1 MTPEII
7 AYIDRS
13 GNLRPGDCP
22 LRSDLEPLV
31 RLSDV
36 IAYFEKVARET
47 EDQSKFG
54 KSFWSRAAAQAM
66 IDALPVG
73 EAQDSDMGA
82 FDALKEQA

>member
-36 IAYFEKVARET
+36 LALLPKSRGKFIGEYVGVNGITRLY
-47 EDQSKFG
+47 EDP
-54 KSFWSRAAAQAM
+54 
-66 IDALPVG
+66 PVG
-73 EAQDSDMGA
+73 EATDSDMGA
-82 FDALKEQA
+82 DALQEAK

>member
-13 GNLRPGDCP
+13 GNLRPSDCP
-22 LRSDLEPLV
+22 VRSDLEPLV

-36 IAYFEKVARET
+36 L
-47 EDQSKFG
+47 
-54 KSFWSRAAAQAM
+54 
-66 IDALPVG
+66 ALLKAVPVG
-73 EAQDSDMGA
+73 EAQDRDMGA